1 MIPNR
6 DPDMKKRLDFLNQV
20 DFHIQSNSAHLQCL
34 DLAYHN
40 LDRYALAQYHSK
52 HNVSVSIQK
61 KCQGPESNRRH
72 QHFQCCALPTELPW
86 LLVWGDLTAQIAL
99 TFLQGKL

>member
-61 KCQGPESNRRH
+61 KCQGPESVRLVRWYSQEFILCSNSDFIVCFGSWLIAVNRRL
-72 QHFQCCALPTELPW
+72 CC
-86 LLVWGDLTAQIAL
+86 
-99 TFLQGKL
+99 